1 MLPEEEQ
8 NRRIEE
14 IAKHMEAIIS
24 LLGEDP
30 AREGLAKTPMRSAKA
45 LWHLT
50 SGYRRDPSETI
61 RQALFEHEGSKMII
75 VRDIEYYSMCEH
87 HILPFFGKIS
97 IGYIPSG
104 RIIGLSKVA
113 RVVDC
118 YARRLQVQERFT
130 AEVCQ
135 EIAITSGALGV
146 IAVSNA
152 QHLCMKMRG
161 VEKQDSTTTT
171 IEYCGAFAENPALR
185 EEFLRQLQL

>member
-1 MLPEEEQ
+1 
-8 NRRIEE
+8 
-14 IAKHMEAIIS
+14 MEAIIS

-45 LWHLT
+45 LWYLT

-130 AEVCQ
+130 AEVCR
-135 EIAITSGALGV
+135 EIAITSGRNSRKQCPASV
-146 IAVSNA
+146 HENA
-152 QHLCMKMRG
+152 RCREAGFHHHHNR
-161 VEKQDSTTTT
+161 
-171 IEYCGAFAENPALR
+171 ILR
-185 EEFLRQLQL
+185 RFR